1 VAKIKFMS
9 ETKQLTPEEL
19 QQIKDLQI
27 QYNKFV
33 FELGSIEAQLQNIL
47 QQRTLLES
55 EKSGVLND
63 IKTLGEKEK
72 ELITILQ
79 EKYGTGNI
87 DPQTGEITP
96 L

>member
-1 VAKIKFMS
+1 MS

-19 QQIKDLQI
+19 QQIQEMQQ

-33 FELGSIEAQLQNIL
+33 FELGSVEAQLQSLL
-47 QQRTLLES
+47 QQKSLLET
-55 EKSGVLND
+55 EKTNIMGD

-72 ELITILQ
+72 ELVTTLQ

-87 DPQTGEITP
+87 NPQTGEISP

>member
-1 VAKIKFMS
+1 MS

-33 FELGSIEAQLQNIL
+33 FELGSVEAQLQGLL
-47 QQRTLLES
+47 QQKSLLET
-55 EKSGVLND
+55 EKEGVMSD
-63 IKTLGEKEK
+63 IKTLGEKER
-72 ELITILQ
+72 ELITMLQ

>member
-1 VAKIKFMS
+1 MS

-19 QQIKDLQI
+19 QQINEMQQ

-33 FELGSIEAQLQNIL
+33 FELGSVESQIQGLL
-47 QQRTLLES
+47 QQKIVLES
-55 EKSGVLND
+55 EKDGIVSD
-63 IKTLGEKEK
+63 IKTLGEKERV
-72 ELITILQ
+72 LVRDLQ

-87 DPQTGEITP
+87 NPQTGEITP